1 VEARKEA
8 YTMALYVAVC
18 LLAALTAM
26 AEQADAGHVD
36 VFKVIWGTTVGL
48 ALAHLFAFRV
58 SARLVAAGTIRR
70 QDAESAAAQLAG
82 ALVVVLAT
90 VPVLV
95 LPGPSELDVVR
106 DLLAAFVAAV
116 GYAVARNAGAGRGR
130 AAAYAATI
138 LIVAV
143 TIAVLKNVLSGH

>member
-1 VEARKEA
+1 
-8 YTMALYVAVC
+8 MALYVAVC